1 MRYSFFL
8 TLIFAICFVISNAF
22 TQNTDINIQDL
33 QKRLLEK
40 ESQLS
45 KKEKLLN
52 EREKRL
58 TLLESELKNK
68 QKELEDVRNLLQ
80 KMYDDIKGAGD
91 ENLDKLVKTLSN
103 TKPKSAAAII
113 ENMDIEQSVKVLK
126 KMDPKKSG
134 AIMSALGKSNPS
146 VAAKISER
154 IIPQK

>member
-1 MRYSFFL
+1 MKYSFFL
-8 TLIFAICFVISNAF
+8 TLGLAIFFVVSNAS
-22 TQNTDINIQDL
+22 TQNTDINIQEL

-40 ESQLS
+40 ENQLS
-45 KKEKLLN
+45 QKEKLLN

-58 TLLESELKNK
+58 SLLESELKNK
-68 QKELEDVRNLLQ
+68 QKELEDVRNSLQ
-80 KMYDDIKGAGD
+80 KLYDDIKGTGD

-126 KMDPKKSG
+126 RMDPKKSG
-134 AIMSALGKSNPS
+134 AIMTALGKSNPA
-146 VAAKISER
+146 VAAKISEK